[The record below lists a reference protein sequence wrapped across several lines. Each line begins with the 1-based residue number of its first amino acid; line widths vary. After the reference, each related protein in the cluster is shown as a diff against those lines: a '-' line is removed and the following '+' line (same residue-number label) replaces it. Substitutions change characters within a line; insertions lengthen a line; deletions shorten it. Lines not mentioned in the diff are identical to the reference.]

1 MSFWGRGR
9 PSPALLDAE
18 QRCYNIQPSLGQRP
32 PPNGNCPAQWDHQAP
47 TRLISR
53 ETSAGAAWPGRTL
66 RLRCWLRL
74 VYSTNSRYSSSSRA
88 KERFQC
94 SLMRFLVCQYGGE
107 GVVFS
112 WVAIRNRPGRLHH
125 NSAWKLN
132 EVSLLTSITKT
143 AIQLQ
148 NLPSWFMII
157 LCLRWL
163 VVEWG
168 ATEATAW
175 TSAGRRQRAGF
186 VVPTRALAPLVGT
199 LSFPL
204 GSDHEV

>member
-1 MSFWGRGR
+1 MEGRG
-9 PSPALLDAE
+9 
-18 QRCYNIQPSLGQRP
+18 
-32 PPNGNCPAQWDHQAP
+32 W
-47 TRLISR
+47 
-53 ETSAGAAWPGRTL
+53 
-66 RLRCWLRL
+66 
-74 VYSTNSRYSSSSRA
+74 
-88 KERFQC
+88 F
-94 SLMRFLVCQYGGE
+94 
-107 GVVFS
+107 FS

-175 TSAGRRQRAGF
+175 TSAGRQQRAGLG
-186 VVPTRALAPLVGT
+186 VPTRGLAALVGT

-204 GSDHEV
+204 GIAHEV